1 MCDLYTKIE
10 KLCKKHKIK
19 IADLSRETGITK
31 TCFSDL
37 KNNRSKSISIDKLI
51 IIADYFNVSLDY
63 LVDRKKAS
71 TANTAEAKKIMKLI
85 KDKIAFCVLCVYCVL
100 KFSEIFC
107 RYISRNFAKTA
118 LYKFG

>member
-51 IIADYFNVSLDY
+51 VIADYFNVSLDD
-63 LVDRKKAS
+63 LVGRKKAS
-71 TANTAEAKKIMKLI
+71 AVSAVEAEKIMELI
-85 KDKIAFCVLCVYCVL
+85 RSILVDF
-100 KFSEIFC
+100 
-107 RYISRNFAKTA
+107 
-118 LYKFG
+118 